1 MANFRN
7 GFLIL
12 NDSRYNISWDNERSI
27 EVPLIQNAYDSLGIS
42 KFNKD
47 EINVLEIGN
56 VLKNYEPK
64 LKHDVI
70 DKYEKCPG
78 VKNVDF
84 LDYKTPKKYDFIF
97 AISTI
102 EHIGFDYSEKSDPTK
117 ALKALRKVLTM
128 LKPKGKAYITIP
140 VGFNTK
146 LDEIVKNGIKGYNLI
161 AFKRTCN
168 WGNAW
173 EQYSIKEAAKCKYGT
188 PFPNANAVF
197 VLFKDF
203 NKYKLEIDSEEML
216 LIISALKEIQE
227 ACINND
233 EDFLN
238 IERVLNG
245 IIPKFIEKIKE
256 EKEFLVGP
264 NELYI

>member
-1 MANFRN
+1 MTNFRG

-12 NDSRYNISWDNERSI
+12 NDSRYNNSWDNERSI
-27 EVPLIQNAYDSLGIS
+27 EVPIIQEAYESLGIS

-47 EINVLEIGN
+47 EINILEIGN

-70 DKYEKCPG
+70 DKYEKG
-78 VKNVDF
+78 SGIKNVDF
-84 LDYKTPKKYDFIF
+84 LDYKTPKKYDYIF
-97 AISTI
+97 SISTF
-102 EHIGFDYSEKSDPTK
+102 EHIGFDYGEKSDPTK
-117 ALKALRKVLTM
+117 ALKALRKIHTM

-140 VGFNTK
+140 AGFNIE
-146 LDEIVKNGIKGYNLI
+146 LDKKVVKGIKGYNTI

-173 EQYSIKEAAKCKYGT
+173 EQCSVAKAAKCKYGE

-197 VLFKDF
+197 VLFKDL

-216 LIISALKEIQE
+216 LVASLLQRTFDAVYFEE
-227 ACINND
+227 G
-233 EDFLN
+233 DFDNTIRICKGL
-238 IERVLNG
+238 G
-245 IIPKFIEKIKE
+245 QKIKPLIE
-256 EKEFLVGP
+256 EEIKYVGD
-264 NELYI
+264 EIESI